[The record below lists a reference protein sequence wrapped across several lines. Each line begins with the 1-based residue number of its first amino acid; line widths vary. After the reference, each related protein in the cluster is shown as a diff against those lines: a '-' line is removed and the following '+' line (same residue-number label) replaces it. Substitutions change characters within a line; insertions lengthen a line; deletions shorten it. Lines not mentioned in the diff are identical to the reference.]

1 MNSGEKTM
9 IEISDHF
16 TNRKL
21 LRYTFPS
28 IMMLI
33 VTSLYWVVDG
43 YFVSNFAGKTAFA
56 SENFIMPII
65 MILGCVG
72 FMFGTGGGALIAK
85 TMGEGKPERAN
96 EIFSMV
102 VAASAICGLF
112 FTALGL
118 LLVRPIAA
126 MMGAEGEML
135 EGCVL
140 YGRIVLLGLPF
151 YVLQYEFQCL
161 FPTAGKHKLGLYV
174 TLLSGVV
181 NVILDAVLVGA
192 MGTGLVGAAAA
203 TAFSQIVGSIIPVIY
218 FLRENT
224 SYLRLIKFKF
234 DFKALG
240 RVCTN
245 GISELMGEISFSLV
259 SVIFNIQLM
268 KYIGEN
274 GVAAYG
280 ILMYVGYIFVAVFI
294 GYAVGVAPAVGY
306 NFGAQNHAELQN
318 LLKRSFIII
327 GGFAVILCVLGEL
340 MAVPWTMLFAGYD
353 ADLMALTVH
362 AFRIFSLTY
371 LLSGFAIFG
380 SSFFTALNDG
390 LTSAA
395 ISFLRA
401 LVFECIAVLVLP
413 LIIGAEGIWL
423 SMIVADIMAVITTL
437 IFLFAKRKKYN
448 YF

>member
-1 MNSGEKTM
+1 M

-16 TNRKL
+16 NNRKL
-21 LRYTFPS
+21 LRYTLPS

-43 YFVSNFAGKTAFA
+43 YFVSNYAGKTAFA
-56 SENFIMPII
+56 AENFIMPII

-72 FMFGTGGGALIAK
+72 FMFGTGGGALISK
-85 TMGEGKPERAN
+85 TMGEQKPERAN

-102 VAASAICGLF
+102 VAASAICGIF
-112 FTALGL
+112 FTAAGL
-118 LLVRPIAA
+118 LLVRPIAT

-135 EGCVL
+135 KGCVL

-151 YVLQYEFQCL
+151 YIIQFEFQCL
-161 FPTAGKHKLGLYV
+161 FPTAGKHKLGLYI
-174 TLLSGVV
+174 TILSGVV
-181 NVILDAVLVGA
+181 NAVLDAILVGI
-192 MGTGLVGAAAA
+192 MGKGLAGAAEA
-203 TAFSQIVGSIIPVIY
+203 TVIGQIVGSVIPLVY
-218 FLRENT
+218 FMRENS
-224 SYLRLIKFKF
+224 SYLRLVKFRF
-234 DFKALG
+234 DFRALG

-245 GISELMGEISFSLV
+245 GVSELMSEISFSIV

-294 GYAVGVAPAVGY
+294 GYSVGVAPSVGY
-306 NFGAQNHAELQN
+306 NYGAQNHSELQN
-318 LLKRSFIII
+318 LLKRSFVII
-327 GGFAVILCVLGEL
+327 GAFAVILFAAGEL

-353 ADLMALTVH
+353 PELSKLTVH
-362 AFRIFSLTY
+362 AFRIFACTY

-401 LVFECIAVLVLP
+401 LVFECIAVIVLP

-423 SMIVADIMAVITTL
+423 SMIVAEVMAVITMLSFL
-437 IFLFAKRKKYN
+437 IAKRKKYN